1 MPENRPFP
9 ENTRAIAAGP
19 GPSMADGPASA
30 YIHVPFCVRK
40 CAYCDFLSFADERSH
55 ACIEAYVDAVCR
67 EITLTPKWFPAEDPG
82 RQADV
87 EEPSRRAGEEGCA
100 ERTDVEKCGRRPL
113 ETVYFG
119 GGTPSLLSPSQ
130 VGKIL
135 TALRDAF
142 GIKDSCEITLE
153 ANPGTVNE
161 EKLSAFRE
169 AGINRLSI
177 GIQSLDDNVLKTLG
191 RIHDSASAKKAILDA
206 KNVGFRNISCDMML
220 GIPGQTMDSVKKTL
234 EFFLEKEIPHISLYS
249 LILEEG
255 TPLYARLGGDIEK
268 YVTQEQD
275 REMYHYVTSRLAG
288 NGYVHYE
295 ISNMARPGY
304 ESRHNSMYWRAEPY
318 YAFGA
323 GAHYYLGNERGRH
336 AETLDEYI
344 GALHEE
350 NAKKE
355 DVLITEEILSPEDR
369 MKEYMMLGF
378 RTRTGVGEEAFR
390 ERFGMTVESA
400 FGAEIEKEV
409 KNRLVE
415 YKDGTYRLTEK
426 GVDLAN
432 QVFMDYV

>member
-19 GPSMADGPASA
+19 GSSMADRPASA

-40 CAYCDFLSFADERSH
+40 CAYCDFLSFPSCLDRIGE
-55 ACIEAYVDAVCR
+55 YVDAVCK
-67 EITLTPKWFPAEDPG
+67 EIKLAPKWF
-82 RQADV
+82 
-87 EEPSRRAGEEGCA
+87 EE
-100 ERTDVEKCGRRPL
+100 EKEHL
-113 ETVYFG
+113 QTIYFG
-119 GGTPSLLSPSQ
+119 GGTPSLLSPEQ
-130 VGKIL
+130 LKKIL
-135 TALRDAF
+135 DTLRDVF
-142 GIKDSCEITLE
+142 GITDTCEITLE
-153 ANPGTVNE
+153 ANPGTID
-161 EKLSAFRE
+161 EKKLAGFRE

-177 GIQSLDDNVLKTLG
+177 GIQSLDDSVLQTLG
-191 RIHDSASAKKAILDA
+191 RIHDSGAAKKAILDA
-206 KNVGFRNISCDMML
+206 KSAGFTNISCDMML
-220 GIPGQTMDSVKKTL
+220 GIPGQTMDNVKDTL
-234 EFFLEKEIPHISLYS
+234 DFFLENDIPHISLYS

-255 TPLYARLGGDIEK
+255 TPMYARYNGDIEK
-268 YVTQEQD
+268 YVTQEED
-275 REMYHYVTSRLAG
+275 RAMYHLVTSTLKE
-288 NGYVHYE
+288 NGFIHYE

-318 YAFGA
+318 FAFGA

-344 GALHEE
+344 CALHEE

-400 FGAEIEKEV
+400 FGAEIEKEM
-409 KNRLVE
+409 NSGLVGFE
-415 YKDGTYRLTEK
+415 DGIYRLTEK
-426 GVDLAN
+426 GFDLAN

>member
-9 ENTRAIAAGP
+9 ENTRAIAAVP
-19 GPSMADGPASA
+19 GPSMADRPASA

-67 EITLTPKWFPAEDPG
+67 EITLTPKWFPAEEPG
-82 RQADV
+82 RQAGA
-87 EEPSRRAGEEGCA
+87 EEPGRRAG
-100 ERTDVEKCGRRPL
+100 VKGRADRPL
-113 ETVYFG
+113 ETIYFG
-119 GGTPSLLSPSQ
+119 GGTPSLLTPSQ
-130 VGKIL
+130 TGRIL
-135 TALRDAF
+135 SALRETF
-142 GIKDSCEITLE
+142 GIADGCEITLE
-153 ANPGTVNE
+153 ANPGTIDSA
-161 EKLSAFRE
+161 KLSAFRE
-169 AGINRLSI
+169 EGINRLSM
-177 GIQSLDDNVLKTLG
+177 GIQSLDDNVLRTLG
-191 RIHDSASAKKAILDA
+191 RIHDAEAAKKAVKAAGLA
-206 KNVGFRNISCDMML
+206 GFTNISCDMML
-220 GIPGQTMDSVKKTL
+220 GIPGQTMDSVRKTL
-234 EFFLEKEIPHISLYS
+234 DFFLQKNIPHISLYS

-288 NGYVHYE
+288 KGYVHYE
-295 ISNMARPGY
+295 ISNMAVPGY

-318 YAFGA
+318 FAFGA

-378 RTRTGVGEEAFR
+378 RTRTGVGEKAFR

-400 FGAEIEKEV
+400 FGAEIEKEM
-409 KNRLVE
+409 NSGLVGFE
-415 YKDGTYRLTEK
+415 DGIYRLTEK
-426 GVDLAN
+426 GFDLAN